1 MKTTIANETVYFG
14 TGSGQA
20 EAEAPSIVFVHGA
33 GFDHSVWVMPAR
45 YFARHGFQ
53 VVAPDLPGHGRSA
66 GAPLETIESMADWLT
81 ELIRVLCG
89 GKATLV
95 GHSMGSLAVLDCA
108 SRHGEVVD
116 AIALLGTSAP
126 MPVGPPLLDAA
137 RDGDHAAIDM
147 ANTWSHSS
155 AGSLGMAGNPGM
167 SNLYSGE
174 RWLERCSSAA
184 YYADLAA
191 CNAYSG
197 EFDVERTPSLIIAG
211 TADRMTPARQGGRVA
226 DALDNAATVLLP
238 GCGHSML
245 SEQPNQVLDALAEFI
260 MRR

>member
-20 EAEAPSIVFVHGA
+20 GAEAPSIVFVHGA

-126 MPVGPPLLDAA
+126 MPVGPPLEAAA
-137 RDGDHAAIDM
+137 R
-147 ANTWSHSS
+147 
-155 AGSLGMAGNPGM
+155 
-167 SNLYSGE
+167 
-174 RWLERCSSAA
+174 C
-184 YYADLAA
+184 
-191 CNAYSG
+191 
-197 EFDVERTPSLIIAG
+197 
-211 TADRMTPARQGGRVA
+211 
-226 DALDNAATVLLP
+226 AAT
-238 GCGHSML
+238 
-245 SEQPNQVLDALAEFI
+245 
-260 MRR
+260 